1 MQLINSKPISLLNS
15 LYKIYMVMIRSK
27 MRAATEH
34 LLAKSQYGLRP
45 HKSTSHAISILRR
58 IQDFA
63 EIEGTQLNIAFFLIV
78 FWQNSTW

>member
-1 MQLINSKPISLLNS
+1 
-15 LYKIYMVMIRSK
+15 

-58 IQDFA
+58 IQDYA
-63 EIEGTQLNIAFFLIV
+63 EIEVTQLNIAFFLIV
-78 FWQNSTW
+78 FFEKIQHDKLLVVLKRLGFSQKYLGVI